1 MASKLAVD
9 AIETSTKVHFSGFHL
24 DSARSNHMAASAEEE
39 EEEQQHGQPFVIGE
53 RCC

>member
-24 DSARSNHMAASAEEE
+24 DSARSDQTADSAEEGE
-39 EEEQQHGQPFVIGE
+39 QHGQPFVIGE
-53 RCC
+53 RC

>member
-24 DSARSNHMAASAEEE
+24 DSAKSNHMAASAEEE
-39 EEEQQHGQPFVIGE
+39 QQQHGQPFVIGE
-53 RCC
+53 RCY